1 MAYGVPLMW
10 IRGGIIVILFG
21 NEDICRCGHSFKDHW
36 GGECFGVIMVDGG
49 DEPDHMQICECALFD
64 LWYYT

>member
-1 MAYGVPLMW
+1 
-10 IRGGIIVILFG
+10 VILFG